1 VEARRR
7 ESEAEKERIRQ
18 YDGEGGREEKLKME
32 VQKDARGRL
41 AIS

>member
-18 YDGEGGREEKLKME
+18 YDGEGGQEKLKME